1 MQVFDFIC
9 QELSLALGEPIVGA
23 KRFDL
28 WIAMASWGWHPLFN
42 ARDTARAA
50 TCLEQAAS
58 PLLDKLRQKL
68 GAPKLEKLLQQVA
81 NFNPDQPTPE
91 EVFERIGKA

>member
-9 QELSLALGEPIVGA
+9 QELSLALEEPIVGA

-42 ARDTARAA
+42 AKDTVRAA
-50 TCLEQAAS
+50 SCLELAES
-58 PLLDKLRQKL
+58 PLLSKLRNKL
-68 GAPKLEKLLQQVA
+68 GDAKLAKLLDKVSH
-81 NFNPDQPTPE
+81 FNPDQPTPE